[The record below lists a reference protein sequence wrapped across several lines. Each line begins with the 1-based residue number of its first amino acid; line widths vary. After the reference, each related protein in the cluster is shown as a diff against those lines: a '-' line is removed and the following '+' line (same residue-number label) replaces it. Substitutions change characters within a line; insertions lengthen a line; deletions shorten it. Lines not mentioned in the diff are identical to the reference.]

1 MIYTVTMNPS
11 LDYVM
16 VLKEARLGELNRSS
30 REMHLSGGKGINVSI
45 VLNNLGIRSTCLG
58 FLAGYVGREIERELR
73 QRGCHT
79 DFIEL
84 ESGCTR
90 INVKVKEVCGRESE
104 LNGNGPE
111 IDERGLRRLE
121 EKVSAL
127 QDQDTLILSGN
138 VPQGVTADV
147 YGRLAAAA
155 QGKRVTLVVDAEKSL
170 LFPALPYRPFLIKP
184 NLSELSGM
192 LGKRL
197 KTREELAEGSRELQ
211 EKGARNILV
220 SLGRDGAFFLSENG
234 EELWINA
241 PKGTVINTVGSGDS
255 MVAGFISSRE
265 CGKSLRECACY
276 AVAAG
281 SAGAFSELLPERGRT
296 EQLYREISENQL
308 AERL

>member
-1 MIYTVTMNPS
+1 
-11 LDYVM
+11 
-16 VLKEARLGELNRSS
+16 
-30 REMHLSGGKGINVSI
+30 
-45 VLNNLGIRSTCLG
+45 
-58 FLAGYVGREIERELR
+58 
-73 QRGCHT
+73 
-79 DFIEL
+79 
-84 ESGCTR
+84 
-90 INVKVKEVCGRESE
+90 
-104 LNGNGPE
+104 
-111 IDERGLRRLE
+111 
-121 EKVSAL
+121 
-127 QDQDTLILSGN
+127 
-138 VPQGVTADV
+138 
-147 YGRLAAAA
+147 
-155 QGKRVTLVVDAEKSL
+155 
-170 LFPALPYRPFLIKP
+170 
-184 NLSELSGM
+184 M

-308 AERL
+308 A

>member
-111 IDERGLRRLE
+111 IDERGLKRLE

-138 VPQGVTADV
+138 VPQGVAADV

-184 NLSELSGM
+184 
-192 LGKRL
+192 
-197 KTREELAEGSRELQ
+197 
-211 EKGARNILV
+211 
-220 SLGRDGAFFLSENG
+220 RDGAFFLSENG

-308 AERL
+308 A